1 MLNFIKKYELNPTL
15 LKSIIVNFIIYS
27 SFVIAL
33 PVIPVYMQHKGI
45 AYSEM
50 GYTFLLF
57 GLVCAIVKIIVGYL
71 SDKFGRKLFMLL
83 GIIGFGISTQCF
95 LLCNDF
101 ISFAVVRIAQGVFY
115 GVFLSAMC
123 GYISDFKDK
132 YTSITLYRISNSV
145 GIIIGFALGGYF
157 SSVSVTAP
165 FYAVFALTIIVFI
178 FTMFFIKNVRRAES
192 LPVKDNFTF
201 SEFFTNLLS
210 VFKNKKFAFYLVIFL
225 LMELAFCSLELAL
238 PIFGSKINA
247 SSSYVSIAFS
257 AYFLVFSLSQIPLN
271 KIIKN
276 KNILNALALFTFF
289 SMSPFL
295 LLINSKTGIM
305 IVIALSILGA
315 TMGTVFTQC
324 NVLACVAAPEDQQG
338 IYFAVLEAIM
348 PVSTVIMSLIV
359 GLVSQ
364 FTDVLVVFVIDLV
377 LVLITLL
384 MLFACII
391 SKRFKRK

>member
-1 MLNFIKKYELNPTL
+1 
-15 LKSIIVNFIIYS
+15 
-27 SFVIAL
+27 
-33 PVIPVYMQHKGI
+33 MQHKGI

-101 ISFAVVRIAQGVFY
+101 IFFAVVRMAQGVFY
-115 GVFLSAMC
+115 GIFLSAMC

-145 GIIIGFALGGYF
+145 GIILGFALGGYF
-157 SSVSVTAP
+157 SSVSITAP
-165 FYAVFALTIIVFI
+165 FYAVFALTVIVFI
-178 FTMFFIKNVRRAES
+178 FTIFFVKDVKHTKV
-192 LPVKDNFTF
+192 LTKKDNFAF
-201 SEFFTNLLS
+201 SEFFTNLFS
-210 VFKNKKFAFYLVIFL
+210 VFKNKKFTFYFVIFL

-238 PIFGSKINA
+238 PIFGSTMSA
-247 SSSYVSIAFS
+247 PSSYVSIAFS

-295 LLINSKTGIM
+295 LLINSKNGIM
-305 IVIALSILGA
+305 IIIALSILGA

-348 PVSTVIMSLIV
+348 PISTVVMSLVV

-364 FTDVLVVFVIDLV
+364 FTNVLVVFAIDIV
-377 LVLITLL
+377 LILITLL
-384 MLFACII
+384 LLFACII
-391 SKRFKRK
+391 SKHFKKK